1 MIDANNTAHIR
12 KVLEDALK
20 ALDKGVPAVQTATS

>member
-12 KVLEDALK
+12 QVLEDALK
-20 ALDKGVPAVQTATS
+20 ALDKGVPAAQTAAD

>member
-1 MIDANNTAHIR
+1 MIDAGNAAHIR

-20 ALDKGVPAVQTATS
+20 ALDKNADASAAS